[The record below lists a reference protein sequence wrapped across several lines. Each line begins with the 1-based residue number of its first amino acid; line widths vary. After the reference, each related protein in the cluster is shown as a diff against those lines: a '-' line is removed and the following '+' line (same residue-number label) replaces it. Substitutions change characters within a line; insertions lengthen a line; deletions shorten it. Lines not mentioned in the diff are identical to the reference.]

1 MPAVNSQQFLKG
13 AAPSWDDGTPYY
25 TGLNPRAVE
34 AAHQVF
40 IRAASKLL
48 REWPRSHGLRAVATN
63 FQVCLQTAVLVCQH
77 GDAKNLMCR
86 KLSMTA
92 RDQPGCSESG
102 GHYQC

>member
-63 FQVCLQTAVLVCQH
+63 FQVWLCLCVSTATPR
-77 GDAKNLMCR
+77 GAAKSMMCR
-86 KLSMTA
+86 KMPMTA
-92 RDQPGCSESG
+92 CRDQPGCRGS
-102 GHYQC
+102 